1 MRTYFRIDKTK
12 KAKTNPAQKKKTL
25 RETAEKRIVTTNQT
39 PSHGGQRVTLRELQQ
54 CLGRRG
60 NLYLAASVVPAVP
73 AVPIPAVAFPVVAVP
88 VPVVPAVAFP
98 VVPPVAFPVVPAVP
112 VVPVPVVGVSVRVVS
127 VVVGV
132 DLHEG
137 SNL

>member
-12 KAKTNPAQKKKTL
+12 KAKTNAAQKKKTL
-25 RETAEKRIVTTNQT
+25 RETAEKRIVTTNQS
-39 PSHGGQRVTLRELQQ
+39 PRHGGQRVTLRELQQ

-112 VVPVPVVGVSVRVVS
+112 VPVVGVPVRVVS